1 MLFEN
6 VGVQSLII
14 FKVVG
19 NCTWKWE
26 SKVIENENLLTLL
39 QSLQLPL
46 YIYINFSIIEV
57 IVRESEVLI
66 LMLKS
71 LSYVF

>member
-1 MLFEN
+1 VLFEN

-14 FKVVG
+14 FKFEG
-19 NCTWKWE
+19 KCTWKWE